1 MFKALKME
9 EKSIINSFLTNE
21 LKIKNGEKTRHI
33 KLVIDEAYDSFIAI
47 QHVRAD
53 FAKWIRIFEKRL
65 IVSFLFL
72 IILNKYKINIF
83 FF

>member
-1 MFKALKME
+1 ME

-53 FAKWIRIFEKRL
+53 FAK
-65 IVSFLFL
+65 
-72 IILNKYKINIF
+72 
-83 FF
+83 